1 MYIRRLR
8 KFTVAVLTVALM
20 LTSMTTVF
28 AADPSPTVANADK
41 AVTLKDLGLY
51 AGQDANDPKIG
62 LENALTTQDSLIFL
76 SKLFGYNEA
85 ANALTD
91 DQVAERLAKFDDAAS
106 VSDYAKKVVAYSA
119 TNNILS
125 GSTRDGKLFVGA
137 KDTATAERFATFMLR
152 QMGYSVADYRKSV
165 AQLAET
171 NGSNVDATLTGDLT
185 RDAAVGVMFGALTA
199 EKASGKTV
207 IADIVGDNDGLR
219 AKAEKAGLIT
229 APDTKSSG
237 GGSGGNGSSG
247 GGSEGIRSVSVNK
260 NESIKIK
267 FNEELDIE
275 VATSPDSY
283 EVKRLSDNKEIPLT
297 PVIDDSRSSVELKFN
312 SKLIDNTEYQLLIK
326 HYKDIYGNKN
336 KSEFKYTFITGDN
349 TAPEVND
356 KEDSD
361 ERCYVIAEKGLIF
374 IIFSEPM
381 IESQMLDKTNY
392 MVSIDGNAY
401 FDLDD
406 DDKLTKVNNRKI
418 QMYVK
423 ELEGKK
429 DSNINVKVAPIMDL
443 ANKRLYGK
451 VDAYI
456 VKFINPDNVYIKEA
470 QLIAKN
476 KIKIVFN
483 KEMEQFNM
491 NDIVLTNLTTPSAI
505 NIVDS
510 GDLRTEDGKSEV
522 DLYLDK
528 ELATDVT
535 DEGGARVGISTIASP
550 SSVSVS
556 GGKLMANYD
565 KAPLDDKVAPEFV
578 KILVHGDIA
587 SPDVYGSDYIVPEG
601 TTGSITI
608 YFSEDI
614 KQSSLSK
621 DTFYVDG
628 FTITGILAPS
638 GTKTV
643 VLTVEANADDTS
655 VNTTVT
661 QESPIEDVADNAL
674 AKGWEWIV
682 TFRED

>member
-8 KFTVAVLTVALM
+8 KFTVVILVVTLM

-28 AADPSPTVANADK
+28 AANPDTVANADK
-41 AVTLKDLGLY
+41 AVQLKELGVY
-51 AGQDANDPKIG
+51 EGQDANDPTVG
-62 LENALTTQDSLIFL
+62 LKDPLTTQDSLIFL
-76 SKLFGYNEA
+76 ARLFGFNEA

>member
-229 APDTKSSG
+229 APDTK
-237 GGSGGNGSSG
+237 SSG